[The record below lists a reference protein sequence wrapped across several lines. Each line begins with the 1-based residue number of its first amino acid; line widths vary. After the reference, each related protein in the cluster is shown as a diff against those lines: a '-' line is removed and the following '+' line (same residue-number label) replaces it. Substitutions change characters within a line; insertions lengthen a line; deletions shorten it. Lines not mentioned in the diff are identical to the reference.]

1 MAHRTWMWSLC
12 SLLFFLLAGG
22 SAAGKEQVLTREK
35 VEAALHRIILQ
46 RGPWQ
51 PEEIEVRVSSFT
63 PLSLP
68 PGRVNFRVLKPQRG
82 ITPGFR
88 SFLLEVIVEGKEQ
101 TRVWVRSEIR
111 VIREVVVISRPLA
124 RYQVISA
131 EDVRLEKRD
140 VSSLTIRA
148 ITEIDESIG
157 KRATRAIGV
166 NEILTSSMAELP
178 KVVRRGN
185 TVSMI
190 YESFGLKAE
199 TRGRALE
206 GGRVGDIIRVKNL
219 SSGKALEGL
228 ILDTRTVRVNW

>member
-1 MAHRTWMWSLC
+1 M
-12 SLLFFLLAGG
+12 
-22 SAAGKEQVLTREK
+22 GKEQVLTREK
-35 VEAALHRIILQ
+35 VEAALHRIIIQ

-101 TRVWVRSEIR
+101 TRLWVRSEIR

-124 RYQVISA
+124 RYQVITA

-140 VSSLTIRA
+140 AAKVRPAYVAARQVDPRDTQPKKRSRSVRIEALGHICGRWSTTSRIEDARIGSLL
-148 ITEIDESIG
+148 D
-157 KRATRAIGV
+157 
-166 NEILTSSMAELP
+166 
-178 KVVRRGN
+178 
-185 TVSMI
+185 
-190 YESFGLKAE
+190 
-199 TRGRALE
+199 RGRVLK
-206 GGRVGDIIRVKNL
+206 GIDRSLGIDLGRRHQKDLIR
-219 SSGKALEGL
+219 G
-228 ILDTRTVRVNW
+228 